1 MNVPLES
8 LFEFIAQNFI
18 FVAVIVGGIISML
31 GRLAGGSQQQ
41 QDQRGRPNQ
50 RPPQPR
56 EEKVDWR
63 EIFKQEEVKPKHE
76 GSRQSPSPKVDPAP
90 ATVMVENDQLKR
102 QEEMQ
107 KRYDELRQK
116 RDEATR
122 KGREIHDETQSSNKD
137 RGQLDLGLNRL
148 SNKEAMKA
156 VVWSEVLGRP
166 RARQPHNTFIR
177 KR

>member
-1 MNVPLES
+1 MPLED
-8 LFEFIAQNFI
+8 LFTFIADNFI

-31 GRLAGGSQQQ
+31 GRLAGGGQQQ
-41 QDQRGRPNQ
+41 QDQRSGRQSQ
-50 RPPQPR
+50 RPSQPR

-63 EIFKQEEVKPKHE
+63 EIFKQEEMESEREP
-76 GSRQSPSPKVDPAP
+76 SRHSPNTETAP
-90 ATVMVENDQLKR
+90 VIVTAESDQVKR
-102 QEEMQ
+102 QQELQ
-107 KRYDELRQK
+107 DRYDELRQK
-116 RDEATR
+116 REKITR
-122 KGREIHDETQSSNKD
+122 KGRELRDEAPSLDKD
-137 RGQLDLGLNRL
+137 REQLDLGLNRL